1 MSNLPRQEAS
11 LLDLFLLWEC
21 SNMQLMSSL
30 IAVIMLCFVNKDFL
44 DVNDVS
50 KQYYSKSFSR
60 SFDIIKDTY
69 CVKASNYGLDDTYLW
84 GMLQKF
90 RSERSS
96 PTRRDILKTLNHL
109 NRRFLILLKTY
120 VKGEIDVNFILEN
133 LLKLLL

>member
-1 MSNLPRQEAS
+1 
-11 LLDLFLLWEC
+11 
-21 SNMQLMSSL
+21 MSSL

-50 KQYYSKSFSR
+50 KQALTVQYYSKSFSR
-60 SFDIIKDTY
+60 PFDIIKDTY